1 MASETPAAQ
10 ALPEKG
16 DLFVCEA
23 VNGAFLV
30 VSMKFAD
37 VNLVGTDEITAWGR
51 LKLRLCMDPDTKQL
65 FVRHYKRCYA
75 HMKPDHPDY
84 ARLKP
89 SPPPRPTQTFNARE
103 LVKVGDMFQK
113 REYAWNG
120 AQYMVAAGPV
130 SKVTKCY
137 VTLDGQYA
145 GRYKLLLS
153 EENNEPWLSMRH
165 NNGYWALKKE
175 E

>member
-37 VNLVGTDEITAWGR
+37 VNLVGKDELCAWTR
-51 LKLRLCMDPDTKQL
+51 LKLRLCRDPDTKVL

-89 SPPPRPTQTFNARE
+89 SPPPRPTQTFDARE
-103 LVKVGDMFQK
+103 LVKVGDVFEEHCTYDSQFPN
-113 REYAWNG
+113 RTAT
-120 AQYMVAAGPV
+120 AT
-130 SKVTKCY
+130 KVTKCFVTIDGGKY
-137 VTLDGQYA
+137 VA
-145 GRYKLLLS
+145 GRHKVSLRLGGGGPQLFFHS
-153 EENNEPWLSMRH
+153 SFWRLR
-165 NNGYWALKKE
+165 
-175 E
+175 